1 MIKNSATTLHH
12 SSGVCAQA
20 SSAMLTRYHGLGVRR
35 IAPVNAVPTGEVRLL
50 TAAQIDLMGG
60 DAPSG
65 KWMAREHA
73 WRPPD

>member
-1 MIKNSATTLHH
+1 MIKNSATTLHQ
-12 SSGVCAQA
+12 GNGGCAPA
-20 SSAMLTRYHGLGVRR
+20 SSATWARYRELGGRR
-35 IAPVNAVPTGEVRLL
+35 IAPVNALPTGEVRLL

-65 KWMAREHA
+65 KGMAWDQT